1 MESFKETHSFHHTF
15 ENWEVESSVEGQL
28 DEKNTI
34 PHTFLHLV
42 RRKGK

>member
-1 MESFKETHSFHHTF
+1 SIPGK
-15 ENWEVESSVEGQL
+15 L

-42 RRKGK
+42 RKKTT

>member
-1 MESFKETHSFHHTF
+1 
-15 ENWEVESSVEGQL
+15 SSVEGQL